1 MTPLKLL
8 QGLKK
13 NLEAAVAKYKLSTQY
28 SDDRKV
34 QIYIQN
40 VSENE
45 FNSKSNYPLILLE
58 ILTVEDEPQ
67 NSIANVLITVGSYGN
82 YVEHFNLVQEI
93 RQCILQNP
101 IIEQFALRF
110 PLVTGSVEKTL
121 PDFDFSNLFA
131 QYSLPVHSQLFD

>member
-13 NLEAAVAKYKLSTQY
+13 IIQAAVGKYKLSTQY
-28 SDDRKV
+28 SDDRNV

-45 FNSKSNYPLILLE
+45 FNSKSNYPLVLVELLT
-58 ILTVEDEPQ
+58 IEDEPQ
-67 NSIANVLITVGSYGN
+67 NSIANVLITVGTYNSTT
-82 YVEHFNLVQEI
+82 EHFNLVQEI

-101 IIEQFALRF
+101 IVEQFALRY
-110 PLVTGSVEKTL
+110 PLVTGSVEKQAA
-121 PDFDFSNLFA
+121 DFDFSNLFA
-131 QYSLPVHSQLFD
+131 QYNLPVHSQLFE